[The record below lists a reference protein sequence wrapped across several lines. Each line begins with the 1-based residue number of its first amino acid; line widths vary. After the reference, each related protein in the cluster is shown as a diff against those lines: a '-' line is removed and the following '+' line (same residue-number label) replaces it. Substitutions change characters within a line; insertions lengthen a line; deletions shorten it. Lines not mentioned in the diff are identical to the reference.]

1 MELVSRKGPDAF
13 VPPGSYRRLETRLR
27 ERAAALFDVPAVVL
41 SCFDPTT
48 RLLPFVL
55 YDKHLFPAGPRTV
68 AGALVR
74 AGLGRTRA
82 VFQLWNPNFRP
93 SQARLDGR
101 PPQLLLLSSMQIHT
115 RQAYQA
121 LRDAWELGDERPLI
135 LVGGPKAFHEPF
147 HYWSRPTPRGPVAPD
162 AAVTGEVYILLELL
176 DLLMDYHRPGE
187 HIRKAFE
194 RARHAGA
201 LNSVPGLVYLDPQA
215 TLHEPVLIDTG
226 LQRLVQHL
234 DELPDEVVGLS
245 VLEPPHRK
253 AGLAPAPLAD
263 GKVRWRTPIVSLL
276 VTQGCKFNCSYCP
289 IPALNQKTWRFRSP
303 ENLVRQFQTVR
314 ERYGVKHFFG
324 TDDNFM
330 NRRETAEEYFEAL
343 ARAPV
348 RGRGGNKRLGG
359 QIDWGTEAT
368 QFDTYRNRDLLPLAR
383 RAGLAAV
390 WFGIED
396 LTAEL
401 INKGQKPEVTV
412 ELFRLMHKN
421 KMCPMAMMM
430 FHAGQPFHTPGS
442 LYGLSNQMEFLR
454 RAGAV
459 SVQVTTHVPAV
470 GTREYEKTFASGR
483 VLKRVGGYEIGDAAT
498 DGNHVLVADSKP
510 CWLKQLQ
517 LLGGYLSYYNPWNL
531 FRTLRSDG
539 SPLRAYRAVYQV
551 AGLLGALW
559 TAGKMIPYTLRLLL
573 GKKEFA
579 AAPPPVARAPVRLA
593 PGAFPRF
600 PGGAVYEAAPR
611 PESVGKKAG

>member
-13 VPPGSYRRLETRLR
+13 VPPGSYRRLESRLR
-27 ERAAALFDVPAVVL
+27 EQAATLFDIPAVVL
-41 SCFDPTT
+41 SCFDAST

-55 YDKHLFPAGPRTV
+55 YDKRLFPAGARTV
-68 AGALVR
+68 AGALTR

-93 SQARLDGR
+93 SRARLDGR
-101 PPQLLLLSSMQIHT
+101 PPQLLLLSSMQMHS
-115 RQAYQA
+115 RQAYRA
-121 LRDAWELGDERPLI
+121 LQDAWELGDERPLI
-135 LVGGPKAFHEPF
+135 LVGGPKAFHEPY
-147 HYWSRPTPRGPVAPD
+147 HYWSVPTPRGPVAPD
-162 AAVTGEVYILLELL
+162 AAVTGEVYILLDLL
-176 DLLMDYHRPGE
+176 HLLMDHHRPGE

-201 LNSVPGLVYLDPQA
+201 LNTVPGLVYLDPRA

-245 VLEPPHRK
+245 VLEPPHRG

-263 GKVRWRTPIVSLL
+263 GQVRRRSPIVSLL
-276 VTQGCKFNCSYCP
+276 ITQGCKFNCSYCP

-303 ENLVRQFQTVR
+303 DNLVRQFRTVR
-314 ERYGVKHFFG
+314 ERYGVKHYFG
-324 TDDNFM
+324 ADDNFM

-343 ARAPV
+343 ARASV
-348 RGRGGNKRLGG
+348 RGRTGNKRLGG
-359 QIDWGTEAT
+359 QINWGTEAT

-383 RAGLAAV
+383 RAGLSAV

-412 ELFRLMHKN
+412 ELFRLMHQN
-421 KMCPMAMMM
+421 KICPMAMMM
-430 FHAGQPFHTPGS
+430 FHAGQPFHTPRS
-442 LYGLSNQMEFLR
+442 LYGLSNQLEFLR

-459 SVQVTTHVPAV
+459 SVQVTTHSPAV

-483 VLKRVGGYEIGDAAT
+483 VLQRVGGYEITDAAI
-498 DGNHVLVADSKP
+498 DGNHVLVTDARP

-517 LLGGYLSYYNPWNL
+517 LLGGYLAYYNPWNL
-531 FRTLRSDG
+531 FRALRNDG
-539 SPLRAYRAVYQV
+539 SPLRAYRAGYQV
-551 AGLLGALW
+551 AGFLGALW
-559 TAGKMIPYTLRLLL
+559 TVWKMIPYTLRLLL

-579 AAPPPVARAPVRLA
+579 TTAPPVTWAPVRLA

-600 PGGAVYEAAPR
+600 PGGAPIEPSPR
-611 PESVGKKAG
+611 AEERMKKAA